1 MDWSALSAIADL
13 LASAGVIIS
22 LIYVSIQIKHNSKV
36 TGTAN
41 YQQIMEYQNIT
52 IASIIDNPDA
62 ANIYNRGLESF
73 SNLNNDERT
82 RFHML
87 MTPIITGSQM
97 NFQLH
102 NRKLMDDE
110 LFEGQTT
117 SFLKMFES
125 PGVQEWW
132 QSNKMWFHEDFVTY
146 LDSVLHE
153 KST

>member
-1 MDWSALSAIADL
+1 MNWTAISAIAEL
-13 LASAGVIIS
+13 LGSLGVIVS
-22 LIYVSIQIKHNSKV
+22 LIYVSVQIRQNSRV
-36 TGTAN
+36 TGTSN
-41 YQQIMEYQNIT
+41 YQQIMEYQNIS
-52 IASIIDNPDA
+52 IASIIDNPEA

-73 SNLNNDERT
+73 SNLTDDEKT

-117 SFLKMFES
+117 SFLKMFDS
-125 PGVQEWW
+125 PGVREWW
-132 QSNKMWFHEDFVTY
+132 HSNKMWFHKDFVTY
-146 LDSVLHE
+146 LDSFLHKE
-153 KST
+153 ST